1 MRLGAVQG
9 FCSSR
14 HPPLVTRHLF
24 DMLDFTMRA
33 AGKFILGVFFIF
45 DLGASLSARETNAA
59 APVTAAAFTD
69 RQVIEAWGW
78 VMAQDRNVAGIEI
91 SAPELATLL
100 RGFAANA
107 RGRPAPQDLQKIYP
121 DVERMMKAR
130 REKVVR
136 ALEQTN
142 EAAAKVFF
150 AGLKTSPKVLDLP
163 GGVRFEILKP
173 GIGPHPKPQQTVN
186 VHYTGRLIDGTEF
199 AQMGP
204 LDLVLV
210 TNRSVCRGWMDALQ
224 KIGPGG
230 ALKLYVPPPLSEDE
244 AFSRGI
250 EPGSAM
256 VFEIELL
263 GLTDTSPADLENALV
278 PPAPEPPAPPPSGC
292 PEPQVIETWGWTLAQ
307 ESGLA
312 RFGLDETELA
322 ALLRGLAAG
331 VNGRP
336 APYDWQKIRPAL
348 GKFVTDRREKVRRAT
363 RQKRLD
369 EMNALFASLKQN
381 TNIVELPDGLRYEI
395 LKPGNGPYPKPGQIV
410 LVNYT
415 GRLVDGTVFDKT
427 YNEPLHIEV
436 GSVIPGWNEGIQK
449 INKGGRLKLY
459 IPPEIGYGD
468 ENRSGV
474 VAPIPADSTLI
485 YDIEVLDIQDA
496 Q

>member
-1 MRLGAVQG
+1 
-9 FCSSR
+9 
-14 HPPLVTRHLF
+14 
-24 DMLDFTMRA
+24 MLDFTMRA
-33 AGKFILGVFFIF
+33 AGKFILGVFFSLG
-45 DLGASLSARETNAA
+45 LGASLAAGETNAA
-59 APVTAAAFTD
+59 APATAAFTD
-69 RQVIEAWGW
+69 QQIIETWGW
-78 VMAQDRNVAGIEI
+78 VMARNQNVAGIEI
-91 SAPELATLL
+91 SNPELAALL
-100 RGFAANA
+100 QGFAANA
-107 RGRPAPQDLQKIYP
+107 KGRPAPQDLQKIYP

-150 AGLKTSPKVLDLP
+150 AGLKKNPKVLDLT
-163 GGVRFEILKP
+163 GGTRFEILKP
-173 GIGPHPKPQQTVN
+173 GHGPQPKPQQTVN

-210 TNRSVCRGWMDALQ
+210 TNRSVCRGWIEALQ
-224 KIGPGG
+224 KISPGG
-230 ALKLYVPPPLSEDE
+230 ALKLYVPPPLLEDE

-263 GLTDTSPADLENALV
+263 GLTDTSAEDLENALL
-278 PPAPEPPAPPPSGC
+278 PPAPEPPAPPPSDC
-292 PEPQVIETWGWTLAQ
+292 PVRQVIEGWGWILAQ
-307 ESGLA
+307 ESGVA
-312 RFGLDETELA
+312 RFKLSETEVRP
-322 ALLRGLAAG
+322 LLRGLAAG
-331 VNGRP
+331 INGLS
-336 APYDWQKIRPAL
+336 APYDWQKIRPAVEQ
-348 GKFVTDRREKVRRAT
+348 FVADRREKVRLAT

-369 EMNALFASLKQN
+369 EMNALFAGLKQN
-381 TNIVELPDGLRYEI
+381 TNVVELPDGLRYEI
-395 LKPGNGPYPKPGQIV
+395 VKPGSGPCPKPGQIV
-410 LVNYT
+410 LVDYT

-449 INKGGRLKLY
+449 INNGGRLKLY

-468 ENRSGV
+468 ENHSGV

-485 YDIEVLDIQDA
+485 YDIELLDIQDA